1 MLSVVEEE
9 VENSNQYSCETDRNM
24 DHRVGVVGVV
34 AAPLKIFSADD
45 LKQKQVKESQ
55 QLA

>member
-1 MLSVVEEE
+1 MRKTTPMLSVVEEE
-9 VENSNQYSCETDRNM
+9 VENSNQYSCETDGNM

-45 LKQKQVKESQ
+45 LK
-55 QLA
+55 